1 MRAKKPSN
9 LLLGVASGISPFGMA
24 IAIPTLESFAQLY
37 QAPYSTVQFIISAY
51 LLGLASSMP
60 LVGFLSDKI
69 GRRPVLLS
77 GLVLFVIASIFCSTT
92 DSLNSLIF
100 WRVIQGIGASVGS
113 VMARAMI
120 RDVSN
125 ASETARS
132 LSRVTAIMG
141 ISPMIAPVIGGIGY
155 QIFGNPNGIFI
166 ITAAIGI
173 LVLTAILLLLPETR
187 NAALVEST
195 SKEPWSDKYRYLLGS
210 KVFVGSSLIYAF
222 TTGAFFA
229 ILAVASTVFYNDLG
243 IDSAGFGFIWS
254 GLTILYTV
262 SAFMA
267 GTLSSKYG
275 LLKVLL
281 FGVLLNV
288 IAGLLFY
295 SLVKVFDVT
304 LISVIVP
311 LVIMFFAHGYI
322 VPMSL
327 AQAVSAR
334 PEIAGSSSGLS
345 SAIGLVIGGMFSIL
359 SGLVFD
365 GRLLPIALIVSAS
378 TILCGLSYFLVL
390 SGKRK
395 NTA

>member
-1 MRAKKPSN
+1 MQAKKPSN
-9 LLLGVASGISPFGMA
+9 FLLGVASGISPFGMA

-113 VMARAMI
+113 VMSRAMI

-173 LVLTAILLLLPETR
+173 LVLIAILLMLPETR
-187 NAALVEST
+187 NAALLEST

-262 SAFMA
+262 SAFTA

-275 LLKVLL
+275 LMKVLL
-281 FGVLLNV
+281 VGVLLNV

-345 SAIGLVIGGMFSIL
+345 SAIGLVIGGMFSVL

-378 TILCGLSYFLVL
+378 TILCGLSYFMVL

>member
-24 IAIPTLESFAQLY
+24 IVIPTLESFAQLY

-69 GRRPVLLS
+69 GRRPVLIS
-77 GLVLFVIASIFCSTT
+77 GLILFVIASIFCSTT

-187 NAALVEST
+187 DAALVEST

-243 IDSAGFGFIWS
+243 IDSTGFGFIWS

-275 LLKVLL
+275 LMKVLL
-281 FGVLLNV
+281 VGVLLNV

-345 SAIGLVIGGMFSIL
+345 SALGLVIGGMFSIL

>member
-1 MRAKKPSN
+1 MQAKKPSN

-113 VMARAMI
+113 VMSRAMI

-141 ISPMIAPVIGGIGY
+141 ISPMIAPVIGAIGY

-187 NAALVEST
+187 NAALLEST

-262 SAFMA
+262 SAFTA

-275 LLKVLL
+275 LMKVLL
-281 FGVLLNV
+281 VGVLLNV

-327 AQAVSAR
+327 AQAVSGR

-345 SAIGLVIGGMFSIL
+345 SAIGLVIGGMFSVL

>member
-1 MRAKKPSN
+1 MQAKKPSN

-24 IAIPTLESFAQLY
+24 IAIPTLESFSQLY

-113 VMARAMI
+113 VMSRAMI

-173 LVLTAILLLLPETR
+173 LVLTAILLMLPETR
-187 NAALVEST
+187 NAALLEST

-262 SAFMA
+262 SAFTA

-275 LLKVLL
+275 LMKVLL
-281 FGVLLNV
+281 VGVLLNV

-345 SAIGLVIGGMFSIL
+345 SALGLVIGGMFSIL

-390 SGKRK
+390 SGNRK

>member
-1 MRAKKPSN
+1 MQAKKPSN
-9 LLLGVASGISPFGMA
+9 FLLGVASGISPFGMA
-24 IAIPTLESFAQLY
+24 IVIPTLESFAQLY

-113 VMARAMI
+113 VMSRAMI

-141 ISPMIAPVIGGIGY
+141 ISPMIAPVIGAIGY

-187 NAALVEST
+187 NAALLEST

-243 IDSAGFGFIWS
+243 IDSTGFGFIWS

-275 LLKVLL
+275 LMKVLL
-281 FGVLLNV
+281 VGVLLNV

-327 AQAVSAR
+327 AQAVSGR

-345 SAIGLVIGGMFSIL
+345 SAIGLVIGGMFSVL

>member
-24 IAIPTLESFAQLY
+24 IAIPTIESFAQLY

-51 LLGLASSMP
+51 LLGLAISMP

-69 GRRPVLLS
+69 GRRPVLIS
-77 GLVLFVIASIFCSTT
+77 GLILFVIASIFCSTT

-100 WRVIQGIGASVGS
+100 WRVIQGMGASVCS

-187 NAALVEST
+187 NAALVESA
-195 SKEPWSDKYRYLLGS
+195 SKEPWSDKYKYLLGS

-229 ILAVASTVFYNDLG
+229 ILTVASTVFYNDLG

-254 GLTILYTV
+254 CLTILYTV

-267 GTLSSKYG
+267 GTSSSKYG
-275 LLKVLL
+275 LMKVLL
-281 FGVLLNV
+281 VGVLLNV

-311 LVIMFFAHGYI
+311 LVVMFFAHGYI

-345 SAIGLVIGGMFSIL
+345 SALGLVIGGMFSVL

-378 TILCGLSYFLVL
+378 TILCGLSYCLVL

>member
-69 GRRPVLLS
+69 GRRPVLIS
-77 GLVLFVIASIFCSTT
+77 GLILFVIASIFCSTT

-275 LLKVLL
+275 LMKVLL
-281 FGVLLNV
+281 VGVLLNI

-311 LVIMFFAHGYI
+311 LVVMFFAHGYI

-345 SAIGLVIGGMFSIL
+345 SALGLVIGGMFSVL

-378 TILCGLSYFLVL
+378 TILCGLSYFMVL

>member
-24 IAIPTLESFAQLY
+24 IAIPTIESFAQLY

-69 GRRPVLLS
+69 GRRPVLIS
-77 GLVLFVIASIFCSTT
+77 GLILFVIASIFCSTT

-222 TTGAFFA
+222 TTGAFFE

-254 GLTILYTV
+254 CLTILYTV

-267 GTLSSKYG
+267 GTSSSKYG
-275 LLKVLL
+275 LMKVLL
-281 FGVLLNV
+281 VGVLLNI

-311 LVIMFFAHGYI
+311 LVVMFFAHGYI

-345 SAIGLVIGGMFSIL
+345 SALGLVIGGMFSVL

-378 TILCGLSYFLVL
+378 TILCGLSYCLVL

>member
-1 MRAKKPSN
+1 MQAKKPSN
-9 LLLGVASGISPFGMA
+9 FLLGVASGISPFGMA
-24 IAIPTLESFAQLY
+24 IVIPTLESFAQLY

-113 VMARAMI
+113 VMSRAMI

-187 NAALVEST
+187 NAALLEST

-243 IDSAGFGFIWS
+243 IDSTGFGFIWS

-275 LLKVLL
+275 LMKVLL
-281 FGVLLNV
+281 VGVLLNV

-345 SAIGLVIGGMFSIL
+345 SALGLVIGGMFSIL

>member
-24 IAIPTLESFAQLY
+24 IAIPTIESFAQLY

-69 GRRPVLLS
+69 GRRPVLIS
-77 GLVLFVIASIFCSTT
+77 GLILFVIASIFCSTT

-100 WRVIQGIGASVGS
+100 WRVIQGIGASVCS

-187 NAALVEST
+187 NAALLEST

-262 SAFMA
+262 SAFTA

-275 LLKVLL
+275 LMKVLL
-281 FGVLLNV
+281 VGVLLNV

-345 SAIGLVIGGMFSIL
+345 SALGLVIGGMFSIL

-378 TILCGLSYFLVL
+378 TILCGLSYFMVL

>member
-1 MRAKKPSN
+1 MQAKKPSN
-9 LLLGVASGISPFGMA
+9 FLLGVASGISPFGMA

-60 LVGFLSDKI
+60 LVGFMSDKI

-77 GLVLFVIASIFCSTT
+77 GLVLFVAASIVCSTT

-100 WRVIQGIGASVGS
+100 WRIIQGVGASVGS
-113 VMARAMI
+113 VMSRAII
-120 RDVSN
+120 RDTNN

-155 QIFGNPNGIFI
+155 QIFGSPNGIFI
-166 ITAAIGI
+166 ITAAIGVV
-173 LVLTAILLLLPETR
+173 VLIAILLKLPETR
-187 NAALVEST
+187 KVELTEST
-195 SKEPWSDKYRYLLGS
+195 NREPWSEKYRYLLGS

-243 IDSAGFGFIWS
+243 IDSAGFGFVWS
-254 GLTILYTV
+254 CLTILYTI
-262 SAFMA
+262 SAFM
-267 GTLSSKYG
+267 GGNLSSKYG
-275 LLKVLL
+275 LMKVLL
-281 FGVLLNV
+281 AGVVLNV
-288 IAGLLFY
+288 MAGIVFY
-295 SLVKVFDVT
+295 FLVKALDVT

-311 LVIMFFAHGYI
+311 LIILFFAHGFI
-322 VPMSL
+322 VPMAL
-327 AQAVSAR
+327 AKAVSAR

-345 SAIGLVIGGMFSIL
+345 SALGLVIGGMFSVL

-365 GRLLPIALIVSAS
+365 GRLLPIALIVAVS
-378 TILCGLSYFLVL
+378 TMLCGMSYLLVF
-390 SGKRK
+390 SGNRK
-395 NTA
+395 SIV

>member
-69 GRRPVLLS
+69 GRRPVLIS
-77 GLVLFVIASIFCSTT
+77 GLILFVIASIFCSTT

-173 LVLTAILLLLPETR
+173 LVLTAILLMLPETR
-187 NAALVEST
+187 NAALLEST

-275 LLKVLL
+275 LMKVLL

-345 SAIGLVIGGMFSIL
+345 SALGLVIGGMFSVL

-378 TILCGLSYFLVL
+378 TILCGLSYFMVL

>member
-1 MRAKKPSN
+1 MQAKKPSN

-24 IAIPTLESFAQLY
+24 IAIPTLESFSQLY

-51 LLGLASSMP
+51 LLGLASAMP

-113 VMARAMI
+113 VMSRAMI

-173 LVLTAILLLLPETR
+173 LVLTAILLMLPETR
-187 NAALVEST
+187 NAALLEST

-262 SAFMA
+262 SAFTA

-275 LLKVLL
+275 LMKVLL
-281 FGVLLNV
+281 VGVLLNV

-345 SAIGLVIGGMFSIL
+345 SAIGLVIGGMFSVL

-390 SGKRK
+390 SGNRK

>member
-9 LLLGVASGISPFGMA
+9 LLLGVASGISPFGMV
-24 IAIPTLESFAQLY
+24 IAIPTLDSFAQLY

-69 GRRPVLLS
+69 GRRPVLIS
-77 GLVLFVIASIFCSTT
+77 GLILFVIASIFCSTT

-275 LLKVLL
+275 LMKVLL

-345 SAIGLVIGGMFSIL
+345 SALGLVIGGMFSVL

-378 TILCGLSYFLVL
+378 TILCGLSYFMVL

>member
-24 IAIPTLESFAQLY
+24 IAIPTIESFAQLY

-69 GRRPVLLS
+69 GRRPVLIS
-77 GLVLFVIASIFCSTT
+77 GLILFVIASIFCSTT

-100 WRVIQGIGASVGS
+100 WRVIQGMGASVCS

-187 NAALVEST
+187 NAALVESA

-254 GLTILYTV
+254 CLTILYTV

-267 GTLSSKYG
+267 GTSSSKYG
-275 LLKVLL
+275 LMKVLL
-281 FGVLLNV
+281 VGVLLNI

-311 LVIMFFAHGYI
+311 LVVMFFAHGYI

-345 SAIGLVIGGMFSIL
+345 SALGLVIGGMFSVL

-378 TILCGLSYFLVL
+378 TILCGLSYCLVL

>member
-1 MRAKKPSN
+1 MQAKKPSN

-24 IAIPTLESFAQLY
+24 IVIPTLESFAQLY

-113 VMARAMI
+113 VMSRAMI

-125 ASETARS
+125 ASETAKS

-173 LVLTAILLLLPETR
+173 LVLTAILLMLPETR
-187 NAALVEST
+187 NAALLEST
-195 SKEPWSDKYRYLLGS
+195 NKEPWSDKYRYLLGS

-262 SAFMA
+262 SAFTA

-275 LLKVLL
+275 LMKVLL
-281 FGVLLNV
+281 VGVLLNV

-345 SAIGLVIGGMFSIL
+345 SAIGLVIGGMFSVL

-378 TILCGLSYFLVL
+378 TILCGLSYFMVL

>member
-24 IAIPTLESFAQLY
+24 IAIPTIESFAQLY

-51 LLGLASSMP
+51 LLGLAISMP

-100 WRVIQGIGASVGS
+100 WRVIQGMGASVCS

-187 NAALVEST
+187 NAALVESA
-195 SKEPWSDKYRYLLGS
+195 SKEPWSDKYKYLLGS

-229 ILAVASTVFYNDLG
+229 ILTVASTVFYNDLG

-254 GLTILYTV
+254 CLTILYTV

-267 GTLSSKYG
+267 GTSSSKYG
-275 LLKVLL
+275 LMKVLL
-281 FGVLLNV
+281 VGVLLNI

-311 LVIMFFAHGYI
+311 LVVMFFAHGYI

-345 SAIGLVIGGMFSIL
+345 SALGLVIGGMFSVL

-378 TILCGLSYFLVL
+378 TILCGLSYCLVL

>member
-1 MRAKKPSN
+1 MQAKKPSN

-24 IAIPTLESFAQLY
+24 IAIPTLESFSQLY

-51 LLGLASSMP
+51 LLGLASAMP

-113 VMARAMI
+113 VMSRAMI

-173 LVLTAILLLLPETR
+173 LVLTAILLMLPETR
-187 NAALVEST
+187 NAALLEST

-262 SAFMA
+262 SAFTA

-275 LLKVLL
+275 LMKVLL
-281 FGVLLNV
+281 VGVLLNV

-327 AQAVSAR
+327 AQAVSGR

-345 SAIGLVIGGMFSIL
+345 SAIGLVIGGMFSVL

>member
-24 IAIPTLESFAQLY
+24 IAIPTIESFAQLY

-69 GRRPVLLS
+69 GRRPVLIS
-77 GLVLFVIASIFCSTT
+77 GLILFVIASIFCSTT

-275 LLKVLL
+275 LMKVLL

-311 LVIMFFAHGYI
+311 LVVMFFAHGYI

-345 SAIGLVIGGMFSIL
+345 SALGLVIGGMFSVL

-378 TILCGLSYFLVL
+378 TILCGLSYCLVL
-390 SGKRK
+390 SGNSKD
-395 NTA
+395 TA

>member
-69 GRRPVLLS
+69 GRRPVLIS
-77 GLVLFVIASIFCSTT
+77 GLILFVIASIFCSTT

-173 LVLTAILLLLPETR
+173 LVLTAILLMLPETR
-187 NAALVEST
+187 NAALFEST

-243 IDSAGFGFIWS
+243 IDSTGFGFIWS

-275 LLKVLL
+275 LMKVLL

-345 SAIGLVIGGMFSIL
+345 SALGLVIGGMFSVL

-378 TILCGLSYFLVL
+378 TILCGLSYFMVL

>member
-1 MRAKKPSN
+1 MQAKKPSN

-24 IAIPTLESFAQLY
+24 IAIPTLESFSQLY

-113 VMARAMI
+113 VMSRAMI

-141 ISPMIAPVIGGIGY
+141 ISPMIAPVIGAIGY

-187 NAALVEST
+187 NAALLEST

-262 SAFMA
+262 SAFTA

-275 LLKVLL
+275 LMKVLL
-281 FGVLLNV
+281 VGVLLNV

-345 SAIGLVIGGMFSIL
+345 SALGLVIGGMFSIL

-390 SGKRK
+390 SGNRK

>member
-1 MRAKKPSN
+1 MQAKKPSN
-9 LLLGVASGISPFGMA
+9 FLLGVASGISPFGMA

-113 VMARAMI
+113 VMSRAMI

-141 ISPMIAPVIGGIGY
+141 ISPMIAPVIGAIGY

-187 NAALVEST
+187 NAALLEST

-262 SAFMA
+262 SAFTA

-275 LLKVLL
+275 LMKVLL
-281 FGVLLNV
+281 VGVLLNV

-327 AQAVSAR
+327 AQAVSGR

-345 SAIGLVIGGMFSIL
+345 SAIGLVIGGMFSVL

>member
-24 IAIPTLESFAQLY
+24 IAIPTIESFAQLY

-77 GLVLFVIASIFCSTT
+77 GLILFVIASIFCSTT

-100 WRVIQGIGASVGS
+100 WRVIQGMGASVCS

-229 ILAVASTVFYNDLG
+229 ILTVASTVFYNDLG

-254 GLTILYTV
+254 CLTILYTV

-267 GTLSSKYG
+267 GTSSSKYG
-275 LLKVLL
+275 LMKVLL
-281 FGVLLNV
+281 VGVLLNI

-311 LVIMFFAHGYI
+311 LVVMFFAHGYI

-345 SAIGLVIGGMFSIL
+345 SALGLVIGGMFSVL

-378 TILCGLSYFLVL
+378 TILCGLSYCLVL
-390 SGKRK
+390 SGNSKD
-395 NTA
+395 TA

>member
-24 IAIPTLESFAQLY
+24 IAIPTIESFAQLY

-51 LLGLASSMP
+51 LLGLAISMP

-69 GRRPVLLS
+69 GRRPVLIS
-77 GLVLFVIASIFCSTT
+77 GLILFVIASIFCSTT

-100 WRVIQGIGASVGS
+100 WRVIQGMGASVCS

-187 NAALVEST
+187 NAALVESA

-229 ILAVASTVFYNDLG
+229 ILAVASTIFYNDLG

-254 GLTILYTV
+254 CLTILYTV

-275 LLKVLL
+275 LMKVLL
-281 FGVLLNV
+281 VGVLLNV

-345 SAIGLVIGGMFSIL
+345 SALGLVIGGMFSVL

-378 TILCGLSYFLVL
+378 TILCGLSYCLVL
-390 SGKRK
+390 SGNSKD
-395 NTA
+395 TA

>member
-1 MRAKKPSN
+1 MQAKKPSN
-9 LLLGVASGISPFGMA
+9 FLLGVASGISPFGMA

-60 LVGFLSDKI
+60 LVGFLSDKV

-77 GLVLFVIASIFCSTT
+77 GLVLFIAASIICSTT
-92 DSLNSLIF
+92 DRLNSLIF
-100 WRVIQGIGASVGS
+100 WRVLQGVGASVGS

-120 RDVSN
+120 RDTNN

-166 ITAAIGI
+166 ITAAIGVVVVI
-173 LVLTAILLLLPETR
+173 AILLKLPETR
-187 NAALVEST
+187 KVELTEST
-195 SKEPWSDKYRYLLGS
+195 NREPWSEKYRYLLGS

-243 IDSAGFGFIWS
+243 IDSAGFGFVWS
-254 GLTILYTV
+254 CLTILYTI
-262 SAFMA
+262 SAFM
-267 GTLSSKYG
+267 GGNLSSKYG
-275 LLKVLL
+275 LMKVLL
-281 FGVLLNV
+281 AGVVLNV
-288 IAGLLFY
+288 MAGLV
-295 SLVKVFDVT
+295 VKALDVT
-304 LISVIVP
+304 LISVIAP
-311 LVIMFFAHGYI
+311 LIILFFAHGFI
-322 VPMSL
+322 VPMAL
-327 AQAVSAR
+327 AKAVSAR

-345 SAIGLVIGGMFSIL
+345 SALGLVIGGMFSVL

-365 GRLLPIALIVSAS
+365 GRLLPIALIVAVS
-378 TILCGLSYFLVL
+378 TMLCGMSYLLVF
-390 SGKRK
+390 SGNRK
-395 NTA
+395 SIV

>member
-1 MRAKKPSN
+1 MQAKKPSN

-24 IAIPTLESFAQLY
+24 IAIPTLESFSQLY

-113 VMARAMI
+113 VMSRAMI

-173 LVLTAILLLLPETR
+173 LVLTAILLMLPETR
-187 NAALVEST
+187 NAALLEST

-243 IDSAGFGFIWS
+243 IDSTGFGFIWS

-275 LLKVLL
+275 LMKVLL
-281 FGVLLNV
+281 VGVLLNV

-327 AQAVSAR
+327 AQAVSGR

-345 SAIGLVIGGMFSIL
+345 SAIGLVIGGMFSVL

>member
-1 MRAKKPSN
+1 MQAKKPSN

-24 IAIPTLESFAQLY
+24 IAIPTLESFSQLY

-51 LLGLASSMP
+51 LLGLASAMP

-113 VMARAMI
+113 VMSRAMI

-173 LVLTAILLLLPETR
+173 LVLTAILLMLPETR
-187 NAALVEST
+187 NAALLEST

-262 SAFMA
+262 SAFTA

-275 LLKVLL
+275 LMKVLL
-281 FGVLLNV
+281 VGVLLNV

-327 AQAVSAR
+327 AQAVSGR

-345 SAIGLVIGGMFSIL
+345 SAIGLVIGGMFSVL

-390 SGKRK
+390 SGNRK

>member
-24 IAIPTLESFAQLY
+24 IAIPTIESFAQLY

-51 LLGLASSMP
+51 LLGLAISMP

-69 GRRPVLLS
+69 GRRPVLIS
-77 GLVLFVIASIFCSTT
+77 GLILFVIASIFCSTT

-100 WRVIQGIGASVGS
+100 WRVIQGMGASVGS

-187 NAALVEST
+187 NAALIESA

-254 GLTILYTV
+254 CLTILYTV

-275 LLKVLL
+275 LMKVLL
-281 FGVLLNV
+281 VGVLLNI

-311 LVIMFFAHGYI
+311 LVVMFFAHGYI

-345 SAIGLVIGGMFSIL
+345 SALGLVIGGMFSVL

-378 TILCGLSYFLVL
+378 TILCGLSYCLVL

>member
-69 GRRPVLLS
+69 GRRPVLIS
-77 GLVLFVIASIFCSTT
+77 GLILFVIASIFCSTT

-173 LVLTAILLLLPETR
+173 LVLTAILLMLPETR
-187 NAALVEST
+187 NAALLEST

-275 LLKVLL
+275 LMKVLL

-345 SAIGLVIGGMFSIL
+345 SALGLVIGGMFSIL

-378 TILCGLSYFLVL
+378 TILCGLSYFMVL

>member
-24 IAIPTLESFAQLY
+24 IAIPTIESFAQLY

-51 LLGLASSMP
+51 LLGLAISMP

-69 GRRPVLLS
+69 GRRPVLIS
-77 GLVLFVIASIFCSTT
+77 GLILFVIASIFCSTT

-187 NAALVEST
+187 NAALVESA

-229 ILAVASTVFYNDLG
+229 ILTVASTVFYNDLG

-254 GLTILYTV
+254 CLTILYTV

-275 LLKVLL
+275 LMKVLL
-281 FGVLLNV
+281 VGVLLNV

-345 SAIGLVIGGMFSIL
+345 SALGLVIGGMFSVL

-378 TILCGLSYFLVL
+378 TILCGLSYCLVL
-390 SGKRK
+390 SGNSKD
-395 NTA
+395 TA

>member
-1 MRAKKPSN
+1 MQAKKPSN
-9 LLLGVASGISPFGMA
+9 FLLGVASGISPFGMA
-24 IAIPTLESFAQLY
+24 IVIPTLESFAQLY

-113 VMARAMI
+113 VMSRAMI

-187 NAALVEST
+187 NAALLEST

-275 LLKVLL
+275 LMKVLL
-281 FGVLLNV
+281 VGVLLNV

-345 SAIGLVIGGMFSIL
+345 SALGLVIGGMFSIL

>member
-24 IAIPTLESFAQLY
+24 IVIPTLESFAQLY

-60 LVGFLSDKI
+60 LVGFLSDKV

-77 GLVLFVIASIFCSTT
+77 GLVLFIAASIICSTT

-100 WRVIQGIGASVGS
+100 WRVLQGVGASVGS

-120 RDVSN
+120 RDTNN

-173 LVLTAILLLLPETR
+173 VVLIAILLKLPETR
-187 NAALVEST
+187 NVELTEST
-195 SKEPWSDKYRYLLGS
+195 NREPWSEKYRYLLGS

-243 IDSAGFGFIWS
+243 IDSAGFGFIW
-254 GLTILYTV
+254 GCLTILYTV
-262 SAFMA
+262 SAFM
-267 GTLSSKYG
+267 GGNLSSKYG
-275 LLKVLL
+275 LMKVLL
-281 FGVLLNV
+281 AGVVLNV
-288 IAGLLFY
+288 MAGLVFY
-295 SLVKVFDVT
+295 FLVKALDVT

-311 LVIMFFAHGYI
+311 LIILFFAHGFI
-322 VPMSL
+322 VPMAL
-327 AQAVSAR
+327 AKAVSAR

-345 SAIGLVIGGMFSIL
+345 SALGLVIGGMFSVL

-365 GRLLPIALIVSAS
+365 GRLLPIALIVAVS
-378 TILCGLSYFLVL
+378 TILCGMSYLLVF
-390 SGKRK
+390 SGNRK
-395 NTA
+395 SIV

>member
-24 IAIPTLESFAQLY
+24 IAIPTIESFAQLY

-51 LLGLASSMP
+51 LLGLAISMP

-69 GRRPVLLS
+69 GRRPVLIS
-77 GLVLFVIASIFCSTT
+77 GLILFVIASIFCSTT

-100 WRVIQGIGASVGS
+100 WRVIQGMGASVCS

-187 NAALVEST
+187 NAALIEST

-229 ILAVASTVFYNDLG
+229 ILTVASTVFYNDLG

-254 GLTILYTV
+254 CLTILYTV

-267 GTLSSKYG
+267 GTSSSKYG
-275 LLKVLL
+275 LMKVLL
-281 FGVLLNV
+281 VGVLLNI

-311 LVIMFFAHGYI
+311 LVVMFFAHGYI

-345 SAIGLVIGGMFSIL
+345 SALGLVIGGMFSVL

-378 TILCGLSYFLVL
+378 TILCGLSYCLVL

>member
-69 GRRPVLLS
+69 GRRPVLIS
-77 GLVLFVIASIFCSTT
+77 GLILFVIASIFCSTT

-113 VMARAMI
+113 VMSRAMI

-187 NAALVEST
+187 DAALVEST

-243 IDSAGFGFIWS
+243 IDSAGFGFIWG

-275 LLKVLL
+275 LMKVLL

-345 SAIGLVIGGMFSIL
+345 SAIGLVIGGMFSVL

-365 GRLLPIALIVSAS
+365 GRLLPIALIVSTS
-378 TILCGLSYFLVL
+378 TILCGLSYFMVL

>member
-1 MRAKKPSN
+1 MQAKKPSN
-9 LLLGVASGISPFGMA
+9 FLLGVASGISPFGMA

-113 VMARAMI
+113 VMSRAMI

-141 ISPMIAPVIGGIGY
+141 ISPMIAPVIGAIGY

-187 NAALVEST
+187 NAALLEST

-262 SAFMA
+262 SAFTA

-275 LLKVLL
+275 LMKVLL
-281 FGVLLNV
+281 VGVLLNV

-327 AQAVSAR
+327 AQAVSGR

-345 SAIGLVIGGMFSIL
+345 SAIGLVIGGMFSVL

-365 GRLLPIALIVSAS
+365 GRLLPIALIVSTS

-390 SGKRK
+390 SGNRK

>member
-69 GRRPVLLS
+69 GRRPVLIS
-77 GLVLFVIASIFCSTT
+77 GLILFVIASIFCSTT

-100 WRVIQGIGASVGS
+100 WRVIQGIGASVCS

-275 LLKVLL
+275 LMKVLL

-345 SAIGLVIGGMFSIL
+345 SALGLVIGGMFSVL

-378 TILCGLSYFLVL
+378 TILCGLSYFMVL

>member
-1 MRAKKPSN
+1 MQAKKPSN

-113 VMARAMI
+113 VMSRAMI

-187 NAALVEST
+187 NAALLEST

-275 LLKVLL
+275 LMKVLL
-281 FGVLLNV
+281 VGVLLNV

-345 SAIGLVIGGMFSIL
+345 SALGLVIGGMFSIL

-390 SGKRK
+390 SGNRK

>member
-24 IAIPTLESFAQLY
+24 IAIPTIESFAQLY

-69 GRRPVLLS
+69 GRRPVLIS
-77 GLVLFVIASIFCSTT
+77 GLILFVIASIFCSTT

-187 NAALVEST
+187 DAALVEST

-275 LLKVLL
+275 LMKVLL

-345 SAIGLVIGGMFSIL
+345 SALGLVIGGMFSVL

-378 TILCGLSYFLVL
+378 TILCGLSYFMVL

>member
-9 LLLGVASGISPFGMA
+9 FLLGVASGISPFGMA
-24 IAIPTLESFAQLY
+24 IAIPTIESFAQLY

-69 GRRPVLLS
+69 GRRPVLIS
-77 GLVLFVIASIFCSTT
+77 GLILFVIASIFCSTT

-100 WRVIQGIGASVGS
+100 WRVIQGMGASVCS

-187 NAALVEST
+187 NAALVESA

-254 GLTILYTV
+254 CLTILYTV

-267 GTLSSKYG
+267 GSLSSKYG
-275 LLKVLL
+275 LMRVLL
-281 FGVLLNV
+281 AGVLLNI

-295 SLVKVFDVT
+295 SLVKIFDVT

-311 LVIMFFAHGYI
+311 LVVMFFAHGYI

-345 SAIGLVIGGMFSIL
+345 SALGLVIGGMFSVL
-359 SGLVFD
+359 SGFVFD

-378 TILCGLSYFLVL
+378 TILCGLSYCLVL